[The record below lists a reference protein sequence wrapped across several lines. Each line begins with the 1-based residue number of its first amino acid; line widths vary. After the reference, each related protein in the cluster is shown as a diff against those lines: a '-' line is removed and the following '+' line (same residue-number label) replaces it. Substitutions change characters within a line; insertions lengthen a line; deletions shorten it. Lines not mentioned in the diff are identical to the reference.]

1 MPSAGFKSAIA
12 SLSRSQP
19 YISRTKI
26 MSASK
31 TTNTTTTSPTFTP
44 YLCSIYKMRKTS
56 TPELRDVLGRGGGKR
71 KIYCQGTVSRRSGL
85 VALRTVKLGLTKVG
99 NQANH

>member
-1 MPSAGFKSAIA
+1 MHSAGFKSAIA
-12 SLSRSQP
+12 AISRSQP

-56 TPELRDVLGRGGGKR
+56 TPNSVT
-71 KIYCQGTVSRRSGL
+71 C
-85 VALRTVKLGLTKVG
+85 
-99 NQANH
+99 